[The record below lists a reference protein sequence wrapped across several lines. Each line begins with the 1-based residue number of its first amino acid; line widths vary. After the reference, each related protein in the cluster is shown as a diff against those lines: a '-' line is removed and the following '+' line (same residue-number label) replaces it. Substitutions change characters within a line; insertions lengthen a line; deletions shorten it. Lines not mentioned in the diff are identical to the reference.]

1 MTNRGTFAG
10 ATKGSANGSANFVRY
25 SPMHEQILPVLRRDI
40 VENRWKSGERL
51 SEPLLCEEFGVSR
64 TPLRQAL
71 KTLEAEGFV
80 KLIPHVGAVVTDPDA
95 AEVEEKIEILIALE
109 QLATTRVTE
118 AAKPEVL
125 TELQRIHLEITET
138 IDAKDVVRYHALR
151 DAFHSAIVRGYG
163 NRSLI
168 ELHEQIMWHLSRER
182 HRGNHGSPVLSDDA
196 DGYGQLLRVIR
207 SGKSEAAGR
216 AMRRHLENAVAFV
229 SSAPRQSSRQQKPGW
244 TSGGPSAVRKAG

>member
-1 MTNRGTFAG
+1 MTNRARPAHG
-10 ATKGSANGSANFVRY
+10 AKGLANQGASPVRY

-71 KTLEAEGFV
+71 KALEAEGFV
-80 KLIPHVGAVVTDPDA
+80 RLIPHVGAVVTDPNA

-125 TELQRIHLEITET
+125 TELHRIHSEITET
-138 IDAKDVVRYHALR
+138 IDATDGARYHVLR

-168 ELHEQIMWHLSRER
+168 DLHEQIMWHLCRER
-182 HRGNHGSPVLSDDA
+182 HRGKPGSPVMSDDA
-196 DGYGQLLRVIR
+196 DSYGQLLRVIR

-216 AMRRHLENAVAFV
+216 AMRRRLENAFAFF
-229 SSAPRQSSRQQKPGW
+229 SSSRQSGRQQKREPDW
-244 TSGGPSAVRKAG
+244 ASGSPSGRS